1 MSRSEDSFE
10 EYNLD
15 NESLD
20 SKSFEEKGDI
30 EPMKVSDLTKK
41 EPMKVSDLTKKLSE
55 WNIYKA
61 PLKDHSTIR
70 NKRMKSPESD
80 NIRSLMSR
88 SGSVNSQ
95 RSVSFREPP
104 SETFREPPSETF
116 REPPSEI
123 GFEDYIAEATRRALT
138 SVKNQSLPRRSSIG
152 ALSDLTDE
160 EDYGRESTLSDIRL
174 SEYTLERI
182 LRSCENNF
190 DFLHNISSHI
200 DEYDFDAY
208 ISQLLIK
215 KGGAS
220 RLPRHNEPARPLSL
234 EDMDMDTDISNS
246 DILSFSLNRNTDASR
261 SILSP
266 PNIKTPSPP
275 GFDIHRPIALRVPP
289 PSPPPSVPEDSIP
302 SYIKDIPRRYN
313 IDTGDNAV
321 KTIEVPPINPETGI
335 PRWDEWNNIP
345 EPGTRPL
352 TDDARERA
360 DNIANKISTSIL
372 KNIED
377 NLKNEE
383 EKDKDIENESK
394 RLVDANIMVHLHPD
408 LTIKVSDIPDDISPT
423 NYGNL
428 RQIIF
433 LMYSNHLID
442 SGTTKELAVKIAS
455 KYLVM
460 SPDDFITKDKI
471 NEIQTALFARIY
483 ESVIGIGKVNQLYS
497 FLEMYN
503 IYIAYLKT
511 YHFIKDKIIES
522 TEKEEHIQKI
532 SNLNSEMEEK
542 IKSIN
547 SHGNT
552 QVSYEKIKHDIRELE
567 KEVTNLQEYLANI
580 DPEKKEKMKADYEDA
595 EEALGTITIR
605 ISIFMKSISNPI
617 GSNINP
623 KMAELFLLNPISRI
637 LSSIL
642 IATKELSKIPPR
654 SRDNFGTQKLFG
666 IEVELLGLV
675 MPPSIDHYYFQNHTA
690 ALLWLMNQL
699 IISLYY
705 TRTWMI
711 VMMGYTT
718 QAIGTYLMPYL
729 LEILHILKQWKKVT
743 QESLE
748 NWTQLIEYKE
758 NSSSIVNE
766 TIIEGWTNQIIGDFG
781 DYVDEITHVR
791 TTMIVTAAAN
801 IQNIGKFAP
810 PKSKELLNT
819 IIRSR

>member
-15 NESLD
+15 NES
-20 SKSFEEKGDI
+20 FEEKGYI
-30 EPMKVSDLTKK
+30 
-41 EPMKVSDLTKKLSE
+41 EPMKVSDLTKKLSQ
-55 WNIYKA
+55 WNIYRV
-61 PLKDHSTIR
+61 PLKDHSVMRTR
-70 NKRMKSPESD
+70 RMKSPDSD
-80 NIRSLMSR
+80 NIQNLMPRSE
-88 SGSVNSQ
+88 SVNSQ
-95 RSVSFREPP
+95 KSVTFKDPP
-104 SETFREPPSETF
+104 SDIGFEDPPSN
-116 REPPSEI
+116 I
-123 GFEDYIAEATRRALT
+123 GFEDYIAEATRRALAT
-138 SVKNQSLPRRSSIG
+138 VKHQSLPRRSSIG

-160 EDYGRESTLSDIRL
+160 EDYGRVSTLSDIRL

-200 DEYDFDAY
+200 DESDFDTY

-220 RLPRHNEPARPLSL
+220 RLPRHNEPVRPLSL
-234 EDMDMDTDISNS
+234 EDMDISNGDTS
-246 DILSFSLNRNTDASR
+246 SSSLNRNTEASQ

-313 IDTGDNAV
+313 IETGDNTV

-335 PRWDEWNNIP
+335 PIWDEWKNIP

-360 DNIANKISTSIL
+360 DNIAEKISTSIL

-377 NLKNEE
+377 DLKNEE

-394 RLVDANIMVHLHPD
+394 RLVNANIMVHLHPD

-423 NYGNL
+423 NYENL

-433 LMYSNHLID
+433 LMYSNHLIH
-442 SGTTKELAVKIAS
+442 SGITKELAVKISS

-460 SPDDFITKDKI
+460 SPDDFITKDKM

-552 QVSYEKIKHDIRELE
+552 HVSYEKIKHDIRELE
-567 KEVTNLQEYLANI
+567 KEVTNLQEYLTNI
-580 DPEKKEKMKADYEDA
+580 DPEKKENMKADYEDA
-595 EEALGTITIR
+595 EEALGTIAIR

-654 SRDNFGTQKLFG
+654 SRDNFDTQKLFG

-699 IISLYY
+699 VISLYY
-705 TRTWMI
+705 TKTWMI

-718 QAIGTYLMPYL
+718 QAIGTYLMSYL

-743 QESLE
+743 QESLD
-748 NWTQLIEYKE
+748 NWTQLIEYNE
-758 NSSSIVNE
+758 NSSSIINE
-766 TIIEGWTNQIIGDFG
+766 TIIEGWTNQIIGHFG

-801 IQNIGKFAP
+801 IQNIGRFAP
-810 PKSKELLNT
+810 PKSKEILNT
-819 IIRSR
+819 IITSR

>member
-20 SKSFEEKGDI
+20 SSSFEEKGYI

-41 EPMKVSDLTKKLSE
+41 LAE
-55 WNIYKA
+55 WLIYKV
-61 PLKDHSTIR
+61 PLKDHSEIR
-70 NKRMKSPESD
+70 KKRMKSPESD
-80 NIRSLMSR
+80 NIKNLMPKNEPRSE
-88 SGSVNSQ
+88 SVNSQ
-95 RSVSFREPP
+95 KSVTFKDPP
-104 SETFREPPSETF
+104 SD
-116 REPPSEI
+116 I
-123 GFEDYIAEATRRALT
+123 GFEDYIAEATRRALA
-138 SVKNQSLPRRSSIG
+138 SVKNQSLPRRSSLG

-160 EDYGRESTLSDIRL
+160 EDYGRVSTLSDIRL

-182 LRSCENNF
+182 LRSCENKI
-190 DFLHNISSHI
+190 DILHNISSHI
-200 DEYDFDAY
+200 DESDFDAY

-220 RLPRHNEPARPLSL
+220 RLPRHNEPVRPLSL
-234 EDMDMDTDISNS
+234 EDMDISNGDTS
-246 DILSFSLNRNTDASR
+246 SSSLNRNTEASQ

-313 IDTGDNAV
+313 IETGDNTV

-335 PRWDEWNNIP
+335 PIWDEWKDIP

-360 DNIANKISTSIL
+360 DNIAEKISTSIL

-377 NLKNEE
+377 DLKNEE

-394 RLVDANIMVHLHPD
+394 RLVNANIMVHLHPD

-423 NYGNL
+423 NYENL

-433 LMYSNHLID
+433 LMYSNHLIH
-442 SGTTKELAVKIAS
+442 SGITKELAVKISS

-460 SPDDFITKDKI
+460 SPDDFITKDKM

-552 QVSYEKIKHDIRELE
+552 HVSYEKIKHDIRELE
-567 KEVTNLQEYLANI
+567 KEVTNLQEYLTNI
-580 DPEKKEKMKADYEDA
+580 DPEKKENMKADYEDA
-595 EEALGTITIR
+595 EEALGTIAIR

-654 SRDNFGTQKLFG
+654 SRDNFDTQKLFG

-675 MPPSIDHYYFQNHTA
+675 MPPSIDQYYFQNHTA
-690 ALLWLMNQL
+690 ALLWLMNHL
-699 IISLYY
+699 VISLYY
-705 TRTWMI
+705 TKTWMI
-711 VMMGYTT
+711 AMMGYTT
-718 QAIGTYLMPYL
+718 QAVGTYLMSYL

-743 QESLE
+743 QESLD
-748 NWTQLIEYKE
+748 NWTQLIEYNE
-758 NSSSIVNE
+758 NSSSIINE
-766 TIIEGWTNQIIGDFG
+766 TIIEGWTNQIIGHFG

-801 IQNIGKFAP
+801 IQNIGRFAP
-810 PKSKELLNT
+810 PKSKEILNT
-819 IIRSR
+819 IITSR